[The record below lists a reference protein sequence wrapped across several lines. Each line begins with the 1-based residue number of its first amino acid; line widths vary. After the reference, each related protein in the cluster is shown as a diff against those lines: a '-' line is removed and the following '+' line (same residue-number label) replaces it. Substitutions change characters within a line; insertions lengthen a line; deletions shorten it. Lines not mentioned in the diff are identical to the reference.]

1 MTIAIGT
8 RGTRAGGTGGTP
20 RPESV
25 SFGLDHTSDTALWVL
40 FGQASL
46 VVSLW
51 FGFGVMQFSD
61 TLVTLATF
69 AFAGMMV
76 MLSPSGTAG
85 RIVLTWPV
93 LVYLWWWLLSTL
105 WTNNLYGWQLRT
117 LETMPSV
124 VVGMVV
130 ASMLPT
136 RHLLRALVF
145 LSTAMILYQFVPM
158 LLSYSTASVGIDPL
172 SGEILPG
179 WRGSFGHK
187 NSMAPA
193 VALGILIVLLFA
205 KPGWVRR
212 VSLAWGTVLVAM
224 SLSATGL
231 AALLMVGSGVGWY
244 RAYRRRQ
251 GRTSTAFLVASVAL
265 GTMVAA
271 GTVLLFPWLI
281 GLYGKDVTL
290 SGRTQ
295 IWAAVWKRVL
305 DKPVTGH
312 GIGGA
317 WVSFAE
323 QPTVGMIREV
333 GFFFTHSH
341 NGLLDLALML
351 GFVGAGLWL
360 VIVGA
365 TIGLGAR
372 LQRARPDI
380 GQLLLLFP
388 LVLIVVNVSEVAVY
402 GSWFSMLVICRVLAV
417 RARLDLEQADEARRA
432 AERRAPK
439 RPRPQLG
446 VVR

>member
-1 MTIAIGT
+1 MTIAIRPRRT
-8 RGTRAGGTGGTP
+8 TGSTATA
-20 RPESV
+20 RTEYV

-51 FGFGVMQFSD
+51 FGFGVMEFSD

-69 AFAGMMV
+69 AFAGAMV

-93 LVYLWWWLLSTL
+93 LVYLWWWLMSLL

-117 LETMPSV
+117 METMPV
-124 VVGMVV
+124 VVVSMVV
-130 ASMLPT
+130 AAMLPT

-145 LSTAMILYQFVPM
+145 LFAAMILYQIVPM
-158 LLSYSTASVGIDPL
+158 TLSYSTAHVGIDPL

-179 WRGSFGHK
+179 WHGSFGHK
-187 NSMAPA
+187 NSMGPA
-193 VALGILIVLLFA
+193 VALGLLVLLLFA
-205 KPGWVRR
+205 KPGWMRR
-212 VSLAWGTVLVAM
+212 AALLWGSVLIIM

-231 AALLMVGSGVGWY
+231 AAALTVGTGVGWY

-251 GRTSTAFLVASVAL
+251 GRTSTAFLVVSIAL
-265 GTMVAA
+265 GAMVAA
-271 GTVLLFPWLI
+271 GAALLFPWLI

-290 SGRTQ
+290 SGRTE
-295 IWAAVWKRVL
+295 IWAAVWRRVI
-305 DKPVTGH
+305 DKPLTGQ

-317 WVSFAE
+317 WVSFGD
-323 QPTVGMIREV
+323 QPSVGMIREV

-360 VIVGA
+360 VIVAA
-365 TIGLGAR
+365 TIGLGAK

-388 LVLIVVNVSEVAVY
+388 LVLVVVNVSEVAVY

-417 RARLDLEQADEARRA
+417 RAHLDLEQVDEARRA
-432 AERRAPK
+432 AERRAPQRQ
-439 RPRPQLG
+439 RPHLG

>member
-1 MTIAIGT
+1 MTA
-8 RGTRAGGTGGTP
+8 ATP
-20 RPESV
+20 LEQGSI
-25 SFGLDHTSDTALWVL
+25 GLDHTSSTELWVL

-51 FGFGVMQFSD
+51 FAFGTMVFSD
-61 TLVTLATF
+61 TLVTLVVF
-69 AFAGMMV
+69 AFAGAMI

-93 LVYLWWWLLSTL
+93 LVYLWWWLVSLL
-105 WTNNLYGWQLRT
+105 WTNNIYGWQLRT
-117 LETMPSV
+117 MQTMPAV
-124 VVGMVV
+124 VVSMVV

-136 RHLLRALVF
+136 RHLLRGLVF
-145 LSTAMILYQFVPM
+145 LFTAMILYQLVPM
-158 LLSYSTASVGIDPL
+158 VLSYSTASVGIDPL
-172 SGEILPG
+172 SGAILPG

-187 NSMAPA
+187 NGMAPA
-193 VALGILIVLLFA
+193 VALGILVVLLFA
-205 KPGWVRR
+205 KPGWLRR
-212 VSLAWGTVLVAM
+212 VTLLWGTVLVAM

-231 AALLMVGSGVGWY
+231 AGFLTVVTGVGWY
-244 RAYRRRQ
+244 RIYRRRE
-251 GRTSTAFLVASVAL
+251 GRTSTAFLVASIAL
-265 GTMVAA
+265 GAMVAA
-271 GTVLLFPWLI
+271 GTALLFPWLI

-290 SGRTQ
+290 SGRTK
-295 IWAAVWKRVL
+295 IWAAVWARVA
-305 DKPVTGH
+305 DQPINGR

-317 WVSFAE
+317 FVSFGE
-323 QPTVGMIREV
+323 QPTVGMVREV

-341 NGLLDLALML
+341 NGLLDLALTL

-360 VIVGA
+360 IIVA
-365 TIGLGAR
+365 TTIGLGAR
-372 LQRARPDI
+372 LQQARPDI

-417 RARLDLEQADEARRA
+417 RANLDLKQADEARRE
-432 AERRAPK
+432 AERRAPL